1 MSLLDEI
8 KMDKSVIEVFKSFE
22 DAEKAD
28 RKYWL
33 SKTPEE
39 RFEAMEIMRQINF
52 DYDPATDRLLR
63 VLEVVTLDQRA
74 ALP

>member
-22 DAEKAD
+22 DAAKAD
-28 RKYWL
+28 RRYWL

-39 RFEAMEIMRQINF
+39 RFEAIEIMR
-52 DYDPATDRLLR
+52 
-63 VLEVVTLDQRA
+63 
-74 ALP
+74 